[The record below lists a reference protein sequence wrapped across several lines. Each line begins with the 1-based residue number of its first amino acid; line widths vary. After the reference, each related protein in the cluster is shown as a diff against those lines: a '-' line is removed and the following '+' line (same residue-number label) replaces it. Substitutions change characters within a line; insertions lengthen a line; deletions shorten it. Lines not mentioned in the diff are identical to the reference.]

1 MERSPIKYV
10 TLHFREQRGA
20 ALLRYRNRP
29 EITLPFVAKLTYEG
43 VLRNSNSGHLG
54 ERRVLSRMS
63 QPYSLYDVTVI
74 NFWILFSRNMSAA
87 GVEACLKRIQS
98 HKGVVGTIVV
108 NADGIPIKT
117 DLDNANTLQYASAC
131 RNLTMLASNTVRDMD
146 PQNELLIVRVS
157 SRKNEMIIAPKE
169 GYHLIVVQ
177 TKTEWGYDGSRILE
191 CLDNSVVK
199 LENPSEFFILS
210 EIVL

>member
-1 MERSPIKYV
+1 
-10 TLHFREQRGA
+10 
-20 ALLRYRNRP
+20 
-29 EITLPFVAKLTYEG
+29 
-43 VLRNSNSGHLG
+43 
-54 ERRVLSRMS
+54 
-63 QPYSLYDVTVI
+63 
-74 NFWILFSRNMSAA
+74 MSAA

-169 GYHLIVVQ
+169 EIADKMSSAIKND
-177 TKTEWGYDGSRILE
+177 TSKTAAEERLLQD
-191 CLDNSVVK
+191 
-199 LENPSEFFILS
+199 
-210 EIVL
+210 

>member
-1 MERSPIKYV
+1 
-10 TLHFREQRGA
+10 
-20 ALLRYRNRP
+20 
-29 EITLPFVAKLTYEG
+29 
-43 VLRNSNSGHLG
+43 
-54 ERRVLSRMS
+54 
-63 QPYSLYDVTVI
+63 
-74 NFWILFSRNMSAA
+74 MSAAGVA

-177 TKTEWGYDGSRILE
+177 TKTE
-191 CLDNSVVK
+191 
-199 LENPSEFFILS
+199 
-210 EIVL
+210 